1 MSFTY
6 KKIDLSTP
14 VMPNT
19 FCIEREDEQGNK
31 CWIPNDPTNSDYQV
45 YLRWLEN
52 PEENI

>member
-19 FCIEREDEQGNK
+19 FCIERTDEAGNK
-31 CWIPNDPTNSDYQV
+31 VWIPNDPTNSDYQE
-45 YLRWLEN
+45 YLHWLEN
-52 PEENI
+52 PEENN